1 MTRWFV
7 CSVRNSAAHWQYI
20 LPTADRDWSE
30 IIALYNIK
38 LVLIDFSASRQDK
51 VEEVW
56 RSPHHQEKI
65 PITETEAHLGHKRK
79 KLAKNGFD
87 CRAKGPACGP
97 CRPKKLRG
105 HQLRIWPWRDLR
117 LLVSNIDRNL
127 RAARITLMLLY
138 WQSNVE
144 HFWLFV
150 IKKFGKSRNY
160 LFSSYFER
168 EEGVRQSLFPS
179 FFLLPTKLF
188 TKFDTSFLPFRKGDF
203 ASLFE

>member
-30 IIALYNIK
+30 IIGLYNIK
-38 LVLIDFSASRQDK
+38 LTLIDFSASRQDK

-56 RSPHHQEKI
+56 RSPHHQEKM
-65 PITETEAHLGHKRK
+65 PITYTEAHLGHKRQ

-87 CRAKGPACGP
+87 RRAKGPACGP

-117 LLVSNIDRNL
+117 LLVSNCGFSSNWI
-127 RAARITLMLLY
+127 LLY
-138 WQSNVE
+138 
-144 HFWLFV
+144 FPLFV
-150 IKKFGKSRNY
+150 RPCDISH
-160 LFSSYFER
+160 FSHI
-168 EEGVRQSLFPS
+168 
-179 FFLLPTKLF
+179 
-188 TKFDTSFLPFRKGDF
+188 
-203 ASLFE
+203 

>member
-1 MTRWFV
+1 M
-7 CSVRNSAAHWQYI
+7 
-20 LPTADRDWSE
+20 
-30 IIALYNIK
+30 
-38 LVLIDFSASRQDK
+38 
-51 VEEVW
+51 
-56 RSPHHQEKI
+56 
-65 PITETEAHLGHKRK
+65 PITYTEAHLGHKRQ

-87 CRAKGPACGP
+87 RRAKGPACGP
-97 CRPKKLRG
+97 YRPKKLRG

-138 WQSNVE
+138 WQRYVE

-150 IKKFGKSRNY
+150 IKKFGKSQIIYSAAILRGK
-160 LFSSYFER
+160 R
-168 EEGVRQSLFPS
+168 EADRVCFRV

-188 TKFDTSFLPFRKGDF
+188 TKFDTPALPFRKGDF

>member
-38 LVLIDFSASRQDK
+38 LILIDFSASRQDK

-56 RSPHHQEKI
+56 RSPHHQEKM
-65 PITETEAHLGHKRK
+65 PITYTEAHLGHKRQ

-87 CRAKGPACGP
+87 RRAKGPACGP
-97 CRPKKLRG
+97 YRPKKLRG

-138 WQSNVE
+138 WQRYVE

-150 IKKFGKSRNY
+150 IKKFGKSQIIYSAAILRGK
-160 LFSSYFER
+160 R
-168 EEGVRQSLFPS
+168 EADRVCFRV

-188 TKFDTSFLPFRKGDF
+188 TKFDTPALPFRKGDF